1 MDSPG
6 FRRREALLPNL
17 YEPGQAHPVDG
28 GFGLPFPRFP
38 RTDSIAAALSH
49 QVPIIDLVGWNTHRP
64 PLPAAGPANP
74 ICSLSAMGDSGRNHG
89 SGPVRIPHLHALQ
102 ALSICV
108 ICGRFI
114 FYFAE
119 FNVWYNTEVFY
130 RILIAC
136 FKENDKI
143 ASLIY
148 L

>member
-1 MDSPG
+1 
-6 FRRREALLPNL
+6 
-17 YEPGQAHPVDG
+17 
-28 GFGLPFPRFP
+28 
-38 RTDSIAAALSH
+38 
-49 QVPIIDLVGWNTHRP
+49 
-64 PLPAAGPANP
+64 
-74 ICSLSAMGDSGRNHG
+74 MGDSGGNHG

-102 ALSICV
+102 ALSMCV
-108 ICGRFI
+108 ICGRSV

-143 ASLIY
+143 ALLIY

>member
-1 MDSPG
+1 M
-6 FRRREALLPNL
+6 
-17 YEPGQAHPVDG
+17 
-28 GFGLPFPRFP
+28 GL
-38 RTDSIAAALSH
+38 
-49 QVPIIDLVGWNTHRP
+49 VPDV
-64 PLPAAGPANP
+64 
-74 ICSLSAMGDSGRNHG
+74 SLISTR
-89 SGPVRIPHLHALQ
+89 LQ
-102 ALSICV
+102 ALSMCV